1 MGIGTILGALLE
13 EGQGRAEMGQQQ
25 GQWKV
30 TRAGGASI
38 PGSAEDKNDL
48 FVYLVD
54 VETGW
59 MMAGSFEANCMEEAR
74 MQAMRENWTEGVFV
88 PLSNMVRQ
96 GATNGL
102 VDTHPLV
109 REAIGLA
116 MAAATITPTF
126 KRVLEE
132 RGGCDGHWLILV
144 YTTRAGVSK
153 ANVSFGDTSRRDFL
167 GQADMSMLL
176 QESLRAHLD
185 EGSEFGALLASHG
198 GALIAHRLAELL

>member
-1 MGIGTILGALLE
+1 
-13 EGQGRAEMGQQQ
+13 
-25 GQWKV
+25 V